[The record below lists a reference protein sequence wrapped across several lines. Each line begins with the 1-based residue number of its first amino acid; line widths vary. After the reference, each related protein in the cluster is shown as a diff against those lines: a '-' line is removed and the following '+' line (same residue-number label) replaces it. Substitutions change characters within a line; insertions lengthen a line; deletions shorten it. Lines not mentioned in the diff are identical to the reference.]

1 MNAID
6 IVYLVLLVV
15 LIGFSAAFSA
25 ADMAYSSVNK
35 LRLERG
41 ALIGDKRSQEALH
54 YANDYDKTIASILFG
69 NDFVNILASTLAA
82 ILSRDIALQAF
93 GEGHDKEATTIASFV
108 LLFLLLVFGEI
119 TPKALAKPHNYAFA
133 RHMNWFVKISEI
145 VFFPFVYP
153 ANKLAE
159 LIASPLIEKAP
170 KEDVLASD
178 DELQAMVD
186 DISSEGI
193 IDREQST
200 LLRNSLEF
208 KETACYEIMTP
219 RVNVF
224 AYDIETPFADFL
236 RSGEAFKHSR
246 IPVYRGNLDHILGYL
261 STKSL
266 LRELVLGHNP
276 RVEDLLLPLV
286 SVPRTMNI
294 SRAMALMKESAH
306 HIAIVRDEY
315 GGTEGIITLEDILE
329 ELVGEM
335 WDESEAVS
343 ADVVSTDDPRLFR
356 VKGTMNIDD
365 FFKRFSLNDEAID
378 EDYSTVSGWINDK
391 LGRFAKENDHFTYED
406 LLIRVTKASSYAVSE
421 CEVLYHPLEREVP
434 KEEKRPELSR
444 RSHAKKET
452 SNAKKKKA

>member
-1 MNAID
+1 MKSVD
-6 IVYLVLLVV
+6 IIYIVLLVV

-25 ADMAYSSVNK
+25 ADMTYSSVNK

-82 ILSRDIALQAF
+82 ILARDLALTYF
-93 GEGHDKEATTIASFV
+93 GEGHDNEATTIASFV

-119 TPKALAKPHNYAFA
+119 TPKALAKPHSFFFA
-133 RHMNWFVKISEI
+133 RHMNFFVKGAEI
-145 VFFPFVYP
+145 IFFPFVYP
-153 ANKLAE
+153 ANKIAE
-159 LIASPLIEKAP
+159 LIASPLIEKVP

-186 DISSEGI
+186 DISQEGI
-193 IDREQST
+193 IDHEQST
-200 LLRNSLEF
+200 LLKNSLEF

-219 RVNVF
+219 RVQVF

-236 RSGEAFKHSR
+236 RDGEAFKHSR

-261 STKSL
+261 STKNL

-276 RVEDLLLPLV
+276 RPEDLLLPLV

-343 ADVVSTDDPRLFR
+343 ADVVATSDPRLFT

-365 FFKRFSLNDEAID
+365 FFKRFSLDESKID
-378 EDYSTVSGWINDK
+378 EDYSTVSGWINDR
-391 LGRFAKENDHFTYED
+391 LGRFAKVNDHFTYED

-421 CEVLYHPLEREVP
+421 CEVVYHPLEREAP
-434 KEEKRPELSR
+434 KEEKSPDLSR
-444 RSHAKKET
+444 RKQAKKET
-452 SNAKKKKA
+452 VSGKKKKE